1 MNLSPTTA
9 VADSSDVALVGSGIM
24 SASLGAAA

>member
-1 MNLSPTTA
+1 MTIA
-9 VADSSDVALVGSGIM
+9 VADSSDVVLVGSGIM